1 MVRITKKQKSEN
13 EKKYKY
19 VVLELFLTEGHEAL
33 TYARVV
39 QELGIS
45 ISTLQGYFPTVY
57 AMRRVAYEHIIPL
70 MIESLDFSN
79 PSTFHDSWDRALT
92 EKPFRHSI
100 ELMFFHASQQSTVRD
115 INLQIKEEFQKVIG
129 ANFCSDI
136 QQVIDLA
143 VGRSL
148 FALLYCGDSSTDKL

>member
-1 MVRITKKQKSEN
+1 MVRITKKQKLEN
-13 EKKYKY
+13 DKKYKH
-19 VVLELFLTEGHEAL
+19 VVLKLFLTEGHEAL
-33 TYARVV
+33 THARVA
-39 QELGIS
+39 QELSIS
-45 ISTLQGYFPTVY
+45 ISTLQGYFPTVDV
-57 AMRRVAYEHIIPL
+57 MKRVVHEHIIPL
-70 MIESLDFSN
+70 MIESLDFSY
-79 PSTFHDSWDRALT
+79 PSTFHDSWEKALT

-136 QQVIDLA
+136 QQAIDLA

-148 FALLYCGDSSTDKL
+148 FTLLYCADSSVGEL